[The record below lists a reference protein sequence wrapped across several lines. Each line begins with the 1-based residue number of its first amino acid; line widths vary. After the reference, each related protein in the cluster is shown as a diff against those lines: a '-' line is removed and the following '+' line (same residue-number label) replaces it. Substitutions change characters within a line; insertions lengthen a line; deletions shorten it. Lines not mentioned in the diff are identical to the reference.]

1 MWLAGHVVRGDPGAT
16 DALRDELLKAH
27 IAGVR
32 DLVIVNAKDHRNRV
46 VSEEQLTDAERRRLL
61 ALAIEAVPADK
72 GDPMLTGLIAKL
84 SGTDTVVIVRRAYP
98 SRS

>member
-1 MWLAGHVVRGDPGAT
+1 M
-16 DALRDELLKAH
+16 
-27 IAGVR
+27 
-32 DLVIVNAKDHRNRV
+32 
-46 VSEEQLTDAERRRLL
+46 SEEQLTDAERRRLL